1 MIYQIRQTMTYRRVM
16 LLLLLP
22 LLSAEDRKSR
32 EWLTWGGDPERTG
45 WNRNDTAISRKNVG
59 GMELKWKTRI
69 DKDVPIDIESGA
81 SMLTAPL
88 VVENLKTSQGTK
100 SLTFTLAASNTL
112 AALDSATG
120 KIVWQRTF
128 QNKTPPPARSSWLC
142 TNISTATP
150 VIDKQKGT
158 IYLLSADGVL
168 HGVSLTDGEDKLPP
182 TDFVPPYARSWSLN
196 LIDGVMYT
204 TVGRGCG
211 SSRTET
217 VASHMIA
224 MDLND
229 PARPIS
235 KFVTSIGRPGGAW
248 A

>member
-1 MIYQIRQTMTYRRVM
+1 
-16 LLLLLP
+16 
-22 LLSAEDRKSR
+22 
-32 EWLTWGGDPERTG
+32 
-45 WNRNDTAISRKNVG
+45 
-59 GMELKWKTRI
+59 
-69 DKDVPIDIESGA
+69 
-81 SMLTAPL
+81 
-88 VVENLKTSQGTK
+88 
-100 SLTFTLAASNTL
+100 SNTL

-217 VASHMIA
+217 VASHLIA

-248 A
+248 GRGGMVWGFNSLLTQTADGAFDPDTDKWGETLLRLE